1 MSGKADLPTSLSPCT
16 KANVEKLKDAIIED
30 AETPQLKYLIEKC
43 NCVDIQV
50 WRDQESFDLM
60 HYAILANNQE
70 AVLLLLMKGLFQPN
84 YETSV
89 PYLHLACELGF
100 RTITG
105 LLLDRLG
112 SDFPAVYRH
121 GEFPIAVK
129 SKTPSGVDSRR
140 FFDSEAEGN
149 VEKEEISALDVAAT
163 MGHLNCVRFL
173 LDRYERDVINRA
185 PSWKTVSLNQLG
197 LATICKSATALKLLL
212 RSEEHSKGDILRTVA
227 VAIRQNQIDCL
238 DLLLSENVDTS
249 SLYSGMNLYH
259 VVSQYPV
266 PLYETYEPCL
276 AKMTSVLLKHGYDVT
291 AKSPSRTYP
300 LYSVLSSDSVF
311 SDPNTTPCEDI
322 EDILQCLRALL
333 AAGADPNF
341 DEAAWENP
349 DEAEAYGREAY
360 PSALFCLFHSAH
372 RCAKIGDEPMAL
384 LRQKTLR
391 CFQLLLEYGADVR
404 KVAAVYHLFGDGEH
418 SNMTVLHEYIR
429 CSTALGVDPK
439 ILSLLMKHGADPM
452 AKFKGML
459 PLTMYCLGRHS
470 LAKEKDERKRRATV
484 EVSLSNLTTLLRLC
498 DHLPIRLVQ
507 RYQANLRDV
516 LPNDEFLNEYQ
527 STLSNYLASVRSLKH
542 ESSATI
548 WAACSF
554 KAESVDTLPLPR
566 DLKSLIVPNM

>member
-1 MSGKADLPTSLSPCT
+1 MSGKADLPSLSPSP
-16 KANVEKLKDAIIED
+16 KANVEKLRDAIIDD

-43 NCVDIQV
+43 NCVDVQV
-50 WRDQESFDLM
+50 WRDQGSFDLM

-112 SDFPAVYRH
+112 SDFPAVYKH
-121 GEFPIAVK
+121 GEFPIPVK

-140 FFDSEAEGN
+140 FFDSETKGN
-149 VEKEEISALDVAAT
+149 TEKEEVSAIDVAAM
-163 MGHLNCVRFL
+163 MGRLNCVRFL

-185 PSWKTVSLNQLG
+185 PSWKRVSLNQLG

-212 RSEEHSKGDILRTVA
+212 ELGKHSKDDILRTVA
-227 VAIRQNQIDCL
+227 IAIRQNQPYCL
-238 DLLLSENVDTS
+238 DLLLSKNVDTS

-259 VVSQYPV
+259 VVSQYPI
-266 PLYETYEPCL
+266 PLYEGLKPCL
-276 AKMTSVLLKHGYDVT
+276 AEMTSVLLKHGYDVT

-300 LYSVLSSDSVF
+300 LYSVLSSEAVF
-311 SDPNTTPCEDI
+311 SDPNATSCEDI
-322 EDILQCLRALL
+322 ESILHCLRTMI

-341 DEAAWENP
+341 DEAATENP

-360 PSALFCLFHSAH
+360 PSALFCLFHAAH
-372 RCAKIGDEPMAL
+372 RCAKTSDEPLAL
-384 LRQKTLR
+384 LREKTLR
-391 CFQLLLEYGADVR
+391 CFQLLLEYSADVR

-439 ILSLLMKHGADPM
+439 ILCLLMKHGADPM

-470 LAKEKDERKRRATV
+470 LAKDKADSMRRASV

-498 DHLPIRLVQ
+498 DYLPVRLVQ

-516 LPNDEFLNEYQ
+516 LPNDEFLYEYH
-527 STLSNYLASVRSLKH
+527 STMTNYLTSVRSLKH
-542 ESSATI
+542 ESSTTI
-548 WAACSF
+548 WAACSY
-554 KAESVDTLPLPR
+554 KAENVDTLPLPR
-566 DLKSLIVPNM
+566 DLKSFIVPNL